1 MSCVIV
7 NYGLKQ
13 SRKNDKLHMR
23 ILNSCF
29 FVFFFNEVLAEF
41 EIYKKIKRTAI
52 ISNAIFS

>member
-7 NYGLKQ
+7 IYGLKQ

-23 ILNSCF
+23 ILNSFFLCF
-29 FVFFFNEVLAEF
+29 YNEVLAEF